1 MKDLGRISGVQ
12 VVFPLSLLVYFLL
25 NSWIILASNA
35 HALLNDFWFLKQVS
49 VRSQWGDPASLYDG
63 FFPYL
68 YPFML
73 KFVPESLLLHS
84 TALLSLLAA
93 CLTITFVYLSAKYLV
108 GPIWAIVAVWIV
120 ALQPQFF
127 TYATVSSADSL
138 AALPVAAAI
147 WVLIREWNGNNP
159 NFIRA
164 LFFAGLLIGVGASLR
179 YHTLLLLI
187 IPLVLGVTVKH
198 ARLKSIIAAISGFV
212 LGYLPQIFVNAMA
225 GELPWSTSQGFNMY
239 RQAVGVDWN
248 TTDSLD
254 PNLYS
259 SPLSVIFDNPVNF
272 ATNYLS
278 AFSNFTFPLAVIVFA
293 AFLSLGTKWSAIL
306 WALAAGA
313 FVFAVVSSTA
323 FSDRALIV
331 FMPIWGISA
340 AWVLGEG
347 YKKITAD
354 RVSFAGGKAHLVA
367 LAQYSLIT
375 TVLLWGTLPWIQSGL
390 ASGIARS
397 ELEVSRANYEY
408 YFLESVKVDSMN
420 EVFSNDFNFY
430 TLKVPNFV
438 PQHNGGLAA
447 ISQKGTE
454 MAPAINTS
462 GVQPFLCDS
471 LSRNIQ
477 ATIWNPGNGSG
488 TEAELNSILS
498 GESENSEIILR
509 SPQGLVMSE
518 ITLGTDPC
526 SQ

>member
-1 MKDLGRISGVQ
+1 MQ
-12 VVFPLSLLVYFLL
+12 AVFPLSLLVYFLL

-35 HALLNDFWFLKQVS
+35 HALLNDFWPLKQLS
-49 VRSQWGDPASLYDG
+49 VRSQWGEPASFYDG

-68 YPFML
+68 YPLLL
-73 KFVPESLLLHS
+73 KFVPDNSLLYS
-84 TALLSLLAA
+84 TSFLSLLAA

-147 WVLIREWNGNNP
+147 WILIRECNRDDP
-159 NFIRA
+159 RYIRV
-164 LFFAGLLIGVGASLR
+164 LFLASLFMGVGASLR
-179 YHTLLLLI
+179 YHALLLLV
-187 IPLVLGVTVKH
+187 IPLVLAVTVVH
-198 ARLKSIIAAISGFV
+198 ARLKSVIAAISGFV
-212 LGYLPQIFVNAMA
+212 LGYLPQIFVNVMA

-254 PNLYS
+254 PNLYG

-278 AFSNFTFPLAVIVFA
+278 AFSNFTFPLVVIVFA
-293 AFLSLGTKWSAIL
+293 AFLSLGTKWSAVL
-306 WALAAGA
+306 WAMAAGA
-313 FVFAVVSSTA
+313 SVFSVVSSTA
-323 FSDRALIV
+323 FSDRTMIV
-331 FMPIWGISA
+331 FVPIWAISA

-347 YKKITAD
+347 YRKITAD
-354 RVSFAGGKAHLVA
+354 RVMLAGGKAHLVA

-375 TVLLWGTLPWIQSGL
+375 TVLIWGTLPWIQSGL

-397 ELEVSRANYEY
+397 ELEASRANYES
-408 YFLESVKVDSMN
+408 YFLESVKVDSIT